1 VRHHL
6 FFAGHRIFR
15 AVAAGVVLVAAAAAG
30 LPVMASPLAGS
41 GPRVALAA
49 SVMNLL
55 SIRAP
60 PAGSNPVTYSL
71 PNLKSAALY
80 DDFEGHIV
88 IALGLD
94 HAAAYTVT
102 ANGNEVTVDVAH

>member
-1 VRHHL
+1 VRHRL

-15 AVAAGVVLVAAAAAG
+15 AVAAGVVLVAAAAAS

-55 SIRAP
+55 SIP
-60 PAGSNPVTYSL
+60 
-71 PNLKSAALY
+71 
-80 DDFEGHIV
+80 
-88 IALGLD
+88 
-94 HAAAYTVT
+94 AAYGVLTAVT
-102 ANGNEVTVDVAH
+102 QDGRDRQLSGFPRRRRA